1 MKVFLLQFFNEL
13 WKLFAKKRTYI
24 GLAMFLIAQNAV
36 ILLFRFTRATGAMKR
51 TLEGNGYSVT
61 EYMSALTLSTMMV
74 IVMAYTLLP
83 LYVTLMG
90 GDFVA
95 KEVEDGTL
103 RMILSRPIARLRLI
117 LLKWLAGGVFSAVMV
132 FALGGFGW
140 VFSALWFPPT
150 GGLFVWLPGEVFSV
164 YGFWEGAG
172 HYVAAHVAM
181 LAKAQT
187 MLTLALMFSCFN
199 MKPAAATVLALSL
212 VLITRILMEIP
223 YFHDL
228 QHWFLAYHL
237 DVWRLLFL
245 HQIPWARIT
254 ESMSVLAAANVSMLV
269 IGCAAFHLRDIKS

>member
-36 ILLFRFTRATGAMKR
+36 ILLFRFTRATGAMQR

-103 RMILSRPIARLRLI
+103 RMILSRPISRLRLI

-150 GGLFVWLPGEVFSV
+150 GGLFVIVCLAARRGVFRLWVLGRGGPLCRRARGDVGQSPNDAD
-164 YGFWEGAG
+164 AG
-172 HYVAAHVAM
+172 
-181 LAKAQT
+181 
-187 MLTLALMFSCFN
+187 
-199 MKPAAATVLALSL
+199 P
-212 VLITRILMEIP
+212 
-223 YFHDL
+223 
-228 QHWFLAYHL
+228 
-237 DVWRLLFL
+237 DVLLFQ
-245 HQIPWARIT
+245 HEARRGHGA
-254 ESMSVLAAANVSMLV
+254 S
-269 IGCAAFHLRDIKS
+269 AFAGAHHADFDGDSLFS